1 MSKEQ
6 TNKRQ
11 KSICMKKEYKNKTY
25 RNIKRLI
32 DKLTRTEQPN
42 NDVFDYYEFYV
53 VKQSGT
59 RDYFS
64 VDVSLKENQ
73 YDYVA
78 SFSFD
83 YWTKE
88 VHITDAVNDN
98 VIMNI
103 IEGFDILYGKNNI
116 KYSIE
121 KEILMDVTNKEIFK
135 KVQSN

>member
-1 MSKEQ
+1 
-6 TNKRQ
+6 
-11 KSICMKKEYKNKTY
+11 MKKADENRQYN
-25 RNIKRLI
+25 NIKRLI
-32 DKLTRTEQPN
+32 DKLTRTEQSL
-42 NDVFDYYEFYV
+42 NDTFNYYEFNV
-53 VKQSGT
+53 IMQSGT
-59 RDYFS
+59 NGYFNAH
-64 VDVSLKENQ
+64 VSLKEDN
-73 YDYVA
+73 YYIA

-121 KEILMDVTNKEIFK
+121 KEILMDVTNK
-135 KVQSN
+135 

>member
-1 MSKEQ
+1 
-6 TNKRQ
+6 
-11 KSICMKKEYKNKTY
+11 MKKADENRQYN
-25 RNIKRLI
+25 NIKRLI
-32 DKLTRTEQPN
+32 DKLTRTEQSL
-42 NDVFDYYEFYV
+42 NDTFNYYEFKV
-53 VKQSGT
+53 IIQSGT
-59 RDYFS
+59 NGYFNA
-64 VDVSLKENQ
+64 DVSLKEDNHC
-73 YDYVA
+73 YIA

-88 VHITDAVNDN
+88 VHIRNAVNDN

-135 KVQSN
+135 RVQSN

>member
-1 MSKEQ
+1 
-6 TNKRQ
+6 
-11 KSICMKKEYKNKTY
+11 MKKENENRQYN
-25 RNIKRLI
+25 NIKRLI
-32 DKLTRTEQPN
+32 DKLTRTEQSL
-42 NDVFDYYEFYV
+42 NDTFNYYEFKV
-53 VKQSGT
+53 IIQSGT
-59 RDYFS
+59 NGYFNA
-64 VDVSLKENQ
+64 DVSLKEDNHC
-73 YDYVA
+73 YIA

-135 KVQSN
+135 RLQSN

>member
-1 MSKEQ
+1 
-6 TNKRQ
+6 
-11 KSICMKKEYKNKTY
+11 MKKADENRQYN
-25 RNIKRLI
+25 NIKRLI
-32 DKLTRTEQPN
+32 DKLTRTEQSL
-42 NDVFDYYEFYV
+42 NDTFNYYEFKV
-53 VKQSGT
+53 IIQSGT
-59 RDYFS
+59 NGYFNA
-64 VDVSLKENQ
+64 DVSLKEDNHC
-73 YDYVA
+73 YIA

-88 VHITDAVNDN
+88 VHISDAVNDN

-135 KVQSN
+135 RLQSN

>member
-1 MSKEQ
+1 
-6 TNKRQ
+6 
-11 KSICMKKEYKNKTY
+11 MKKADENGQYN
-25 RNIKRLI
+25 NIKRLI
-32 DKLTRTEQPN
+32 DKLTRTEQSL
-42 NDVFDYYEFYV
+42 NDTFNYYEFKV
-53 VKQSGT
+53 IIQSGT
-59 RDYFS
+59 NGYFNA
-64 VDVSLKENQ
+64 DVSLKEDNHC
-73 YDYVA
+73 YIA

-135 KVQSN
+135 RLQSN

>member
-1 MSKEQ
+1 
-6 TNKRQ
+6 
-11 KSICMKKEYKNKTY
+11 MKKADENRQYN
-25 RNIKRLI
+25 NIKRLI
-32 DKLTRTEQPN
+32 DKLTRTEQSL
-42 NDVFDYYEFYV
+42 NDTFNYYEFNV
-53 VKQSGT
+53 IMQSGT
-59 RDYFS
+59 NGYFNAA
-64 VDVSLKENQ
+64 VSLKEDN
-73 YDYVA
+73 YCYIA

-135 KVQSN
+135 RLQSN

>member
-1 MSKEQ
+1 
-6 TNKRQ
+6 
-11 KSICMKKEYKNKTY
+11 MKKENENRKYN
-25 RNIKRLI
+25 NIKRLI
-32 DKLTRTEQPN
+32 DKLTRTEQSL
-42 NDVFDYYEFYV
+42 NDTFNYYEFKV
-53 VKQSGT
+53 IIQSGT
-59 RDYFS
+59 NGYFNA
-64 VDVSLKENQ
+64 DVSLKEDNHC
-73 YDYVA
+73 YIA

-88 VHITDAVNDN
+88 VYITDAVNDN

-135 KVQSN
+135 RLQSN

>member
-1 MSKEQ
+1 
-6 TNKRQ
+6 
-11 KSICMKKEYKNKTY
+11 MKKEYENKTY

-32 DKLTRTEQPN
+32 DKLTRNEQPN

-59 RDYFS
+59 SDYFN

-88 VHITDAVNDN
+88 VHITDAVNDD

-103 IEGFDILYGKNNI
+103 IEGFDNLYGKNNI

-121 KEILMDVTNKEIFK
+121 KELFAQTNIDADNMACSLKI
-135 KVQSN
+135 V

>member
-1 MSKEQ
+1 
-6 TNKRQ
+6 
-11 KSICMKKEYKNKTY
+11 MKKADENRQYN
-25 RNIKRLI
+25 NIKRLI
-32 DKLTRTEQPN
+32 DKLTRTEQSL
-42 NDVFDYYEFYV
+42 NDTFNYYEFKV
-53 VKQSGT
+53 IIQSGT
-59 RDYFS
+59 NGYFNA
-64 VDVSLKENQ
+64 DVSLKEDNHC
-73 YDYVA
+73 YIA

-135 KVQSN
+135 RLQSN

>member
-1 MSKEQ
+1 
-6 TNKRQ
+6 
-11 KSICMKKEYKNKTY
+11 MKKADENRQYN
-25 RNIKRLI
+25 NIKRLI
-32 DKLTRTEQPN
+32 DKLTRTEQSL
-42 NDVFDYYEFYV
+42 NDTFNYYEFNV
-53 VKQSGT
+53 IIQSGT
-59 RDYFS
+59 NGYFNA
-64 VDVSLKENQ
+64 DVSLKEDNHC
-73 YDYVA
+73 YIA

-135 KVQSN
+135 RLQSN

>member
-1 MSKEQ
+1 
-6 TNKRQ
+6 
-11 KSICMKKEYKNKTY
+11 MKKADENGQYN
-25 RNIKRLI
+25 NIKRLI
-32 DKLTRTEQPN
+32 DKLTRTEQSL
-42 NDVFDYYEFYV
+42 NDTFNYYEFKV
-53 VKQSGT
+53 IIQSGT
-59 RDYFS
+59 NGYFNA
-64 VDVSLKENQ
+64 DVSLKEDNHC
-73 YDYVA
+73 YIA

-135 KVQSN
+135 RVQSN

>member
-1 MSKEQ
+1 
-6 TNKRQ
+6 
-11 KSICMKKEYKNKTY
+11 MKKENENRKYN
-25 RNIKRLI
+25 NIKRLI
-32 DKLTRTEQPN
+32 DKLTRTEQSL
-42 NDVFDYYEFYV
+42 NDTFNYYEFKV
-53 VKQSGT
+53 IIQSGT
-59 RDYFS
+59 NGYFNA
-64 VDVSLKENQ
+64 DVSLKEDNHC
-73 YDYVA
+73 YIA

-88 VHITDAVNDN
+88 VHISDAVNDN

-135 KVQSN
+135 RLQSN

>member
-1 MSKEQ
+1 
-6 TNKRQ
+6 
-11 KSICMKKEYKNKTY
+11 MKKENKNRQY
-25 RNIKRLI
+25 NNIKRLI
-32 DKLTRTEQPN
+32 DKLTRTEQSL
-42 NDVFDYYEFYV
+42 NDTFNYYEFKV
-53 VKQSGT
+53 IIQSGT
-59 RDYFS
+59 NGYFNA
-64 VDVSLKENQ
+64 DVSLKEDNHC
-73 YDYVA
+73 YIA

-135 KVQSN
+135 RVQSN

>member
-1 MSKEQ
+1 
-6 TNKRQ
+6 
-11 KSICMKKEYKNKTY
+11 MKKADENRQYN
-25 RNIKRLI
+25 NIKRLI
-32 DKLTRTEQPN
+32 DKLTRTEQSL
-42 NDVFDYYEFYV
+42 NDTFNYYEFNV
-53 VKQSGT
+53 IMQSGT
-59 RDYFS
+59 NGYFNAA
-64 VDVSLKENQ
+64 VSLKEDN
-73 YDYVA
+73 YCYIT

-121 KEILMDVTNKEIFK
+121 KEILTDVTNKEIFK
-135 KVQSN
+135 RLQSN

>member
-1 MSKEQ
+1 
-6 TNKRQ
+6 
-11 KSICMKKEYKNKTY
+11 MKKADENRQYN
-25 RNIKRLI
+25 NIKRLI
-32 DKLTRTEQPN
+32 DKLTRTEQSL
-42 NDVFDYYEFYV
+42 NDTFNYYEFNV
-53 VKQSGT
+53 IMQSGT
-59 RDYFS
+59 NGYFNA
-64 VDVSLKENQ
+64 DVSLKEDN
-73 YDYVA
+73 YCYIT

-135 KVQSN
+135 RLQSNQYNGSYISNNLK

>member
-1 MSKEQ
+1 
-6 TNKRQ
+6 
-11 KSICMKKEYKNKTY
+11 MKKADENRQYN
-25 RNIKRLI
+25 NIKRLI
-32 DKLTRTEQPN
+32 DKLTRTEQSL
-42 NDVFDYYEFYV
+42 NDTFNYYEFKV
-53 VKQSGT
+53 IIQSGT
-59 RDYFS
+59 NGYFNA
-64 VDVSLKENQ
+64 DVSLKEDNHC
-73 YDYVA
+73 YIA

-135 KVQSN
+135 RVQSN

>member
-1 MSKEQ
+1 MKEE
-6 TNKRQ
+6 NENRQ
-11 KSICMKKEYKNKTY
+11 YN
-25 RNIKRLI
+25 NIKRLI
-32 DKLTRTEQPN
+32 DKLTRTEQSL
-42 NDVFDYYEFYV
+42 NDTFNYYEFNV
-53 VKQSGT
+53 IIQSGT
-59 RDYFS
+59 NGYFKAY
-64 VDVSLKENQ
+64 VSLKEDN
-73 YDYVA
+73 YCYIA

-135 KVQSN
+135 RLQSN

>member
-1 MSKEQ
+1 
-6 TNKRQ
+6 
-11 KSICMKKEYKNKTY
+11 MKKADENRQYN
-25 RNIKRLI
+25 NIKRLI
-32 DKLTRTEQPN
+32 DKLTRTEQSL
-42 NDVFDYYEFYV
+42 NDTFNYYEFNV
-53 VKQSGT
+53 IIQSGT
-59 RDYFS
+59 NGYFNA
-64 VDVSLKENQ
+64 DVSLKEDNHC
-73 YDYVA
+73 YIA

-88 VHITDAVNDN
+88 VHIRNAVNDN

-135 KVQSN
+135 RLQSN

>member
-1 MSKEQ
+1 
-6 TNKRQ
+6 
-11 KSICMKKEYKNKTY
+11 MKKENKNRQY
-25 RNIKRLI
+25 NNIKRLI
-32 DKLTRTEQPN
+32 DKLTRTEQSL
-42 NDVFDYYEFYV
+42 NDAFNYYEFKV
-53 VKQSGT
+53 IIQSGT
-59 RDYFS
+59 NGYFNA
-64 VDVSLKENQ
+64 DVSLKEDNHC
-73 YDYVA
+73 YIA

-135 KVQSN
+135 RLQSN

>member
-1 MSKEQ
+1 
-6 TNKRQ
+6 
-11 KSICMKKEYKNKTY
+11 MKKENENRKYN
-25 RNIKRLI
+25 NIKRLI
-32 DKLTRTEQPN
+32 DKLTRTEQSL
-42 NDVFDYYEFYV
+42 NDTFNYYEFKV
-53 VKQSGT
+53 IIQSGT
-59 RDYFS
+59 NGYFNA
-64 VDVSLKENQ
+64 DVSLKEDNHC
-73 YDYVA
+73 YIA

-135 KVQSN
+135 SVQSN

>member
-1 MSKEQ
+1 
-6 TNKRQ
+6 
-11 KSICMKKEYKNKTY
+11 MKKENENRKYN
-25 RNIKRLI
+25 NIKRLI
-32 DKLTRTEQPN
+32 DKLTRTEQSL
-42 NDVFDYYEFYV
+42 NDTFNYYEFNV
-53 VKQSGT
+53 IMQSGT
-59 RDYFS
+59 NGYFNA
-64 VDVSLKENQ
+64 DVSLKEDNHC
-73 YDYVA
+73 YIA

-135 KVQSN
+135 RVQSN

>member
-1 MSKEQ
+1 
-6 TNKRQ
+6 
-11 KSICMKKEYKNKTY
+11 MKKENENRKYN
-25 RNIKRLI
+25 NIKRLI
-32 DKLTRTEQPN
+32 DKLTRTEQSL
-42 NDVFDYYEFYV
+42 NDTFNYYEFKV
-53 VKQSGT
+53 IIQSGT
-59 RDYFS
+59 NGYFNA
-64 VDVSLKENQ
+64 DVSLKEDNHC
-73 YDYVA
+73 YIA

-88 VHITDAVNDN
+88 VHISDTVNDN

-135 KVQSN
+135 RVQSN

>member
-1 MSKEQ
+1 
-6 TNKRQ
+6 
-11 KSICMKKEYKNKTY
+11 MKKADENRQYN
-25 RNIKRLI
+25 NIKRLI
-32 DKLTRTEQPN
+32 DKLTRTEQSL
-42 NDVFDYYEFYV
+42 NDTFNYYEFKV
-53 VKQSGT
+53 IIQSGT
-59 RDYFS
+59 NGYFNA
-64 VDVSLKENQ
+64 DVSLKEDNHC
-73 YDYVA
+73 YIA

-88 VHITDAVNDN
+88 VHISNAVNDN

-135 KVQSN
+135 RLQSN

>member
-1 MSKEQ
+1 MEKE
-6 TNKRQ
+6 NENRK
-11 KSICMKKEYKNKTY
+11 YN
-25 RNIKRLI
+25 NIKRLI
-32 DKLTRTEQPN
+32 DKLTRTEQSL
-42 NDVFDYYEFYV
+42 NDTFNYYEFKV
-53 VKQSGT
+53 IIQSGT
-59 RDYFS
+59 NGYFNA
-64 VDVSLKENQ
+64 DVSLKEDNHC
-73 YDYVA
+73 YIA

-88 VHITDAVNDN
+88 VHISDAVNDN

-135 KVQSN
+135 RVQSN

>member
-1 MSKEQ
+1 
-6 TNKRQ
+6 
-11 KSICMKKEYKNKTY
+11 MKKADENRQYN
-25 RNIKRLI
+25 NIKRLI
-32 DKLTRTEQPN
+32 DKLTRTEQSL
-42 NDVFDYYEFYV
+42 NDTFNYYEFKV
-53 VKQSGT
+53 IIQSGT
-59 RDYFS
+59 NGYFNA
-64 VDVSLKENQ
+64 DVSLKEDNHC
-73 YDYVA
+73 YIA

-88 VHITDAVNDN
+88 VHISDAVNDN

-135 KVQSN
+135 KIQSN

>member
-1 MSKEQ
+1 
-6 TNKRQ
+6 
-11 KSICMKKEYKNKTY
+11 MKKENENRQYN
-25 RNIKRLI
+25 NIKRLI
-32 DKLTRTEQPN
+32 DKLTRTEQSL
-42 NDVFDYYEFYV
+42 NDTFNYYEFKV
-53 VKQSGT
+53 IIQSGT
-59 RDYFS
+59 NGYFNA
-64 VDVSLKENQ
+64 DVSLKEDNHC
-73 YDYVA
+73 YIA

-88 VHITDAVNDN
+88 VHIRNAVNDN

-135 KVQSN
+135 RVQSN

>member
-1 MSKEQ
+1 
-6 TNKRQ
+6 
-11 KSICMKKEYKNKTY
+11 MKKENENRKYN
-25 RNIKRLI
+25 NIKRLI
-32 DKLTRTEQPN
+32 DKLTRTEQSL
-42 NDVFDYYEFYV
+42 NDTFNYYEFNV
-53 VKQSGT
+53 IMQSGT
-59 RDYFS
+59 NGYFNA
-64 VDVSLKENQ
+64 DVSLKEDNHC
-73 YDYVA
+73 YIA

-88 VHITDAVNDN
+88 VHIRNAVNDN

-135 KVQSN
+135 RLQSN

>member
-1 MSKEQ
+1 
-6 TNKRQ
+6 
-11 KSICMKKEYKNKTY
+11 MKKADENRQYN
-25 RNIKRLI
+25 NIKRLI
-32 DKLTRTEQPN
+32 DKLTRTEQSL
-42 NDVFDYYEFYV
+42 NDTFNYYEFKV
-53 VKQSGT
+53 IIQSGT
-59 RDYFS
+59 NGYFNA
-64 VDVSLKENQ
+64 DVSLKEDNHC
-73 YDYVA
+73 YIA
-78 SFSFD
+78 CFSFD

-135 KVQSN
+135 RLQSN

>member
-1 MSKEQ
+1 
-6 TNKRQ
+6 
-11 KSICMKKEYKNKTY
+11 MKKADENRQYN
-25 RNIKRLI
+25 NIKRLI
-32 DKLTRTEQPN
+32 DKLTRTEQSL
-42 NDVFDYYEFYV
+42 NDTFNYYEFNV
-53 VKQSGT
+53 IMQSGT
-59 RDYFS
+59 NGYFNA
-64 VDVSLKENQ
+64 DVSLKEDNHC
-73 YDYVA
+73 YIA

-103 IEGFDILYGKNNI
+103 IEGFDIIYGKNNI

>member
-1 MSKEQ
+1 
-6 TNKRQ
+6 
-11 KSICMKKEYKNKTY
+11 MKKENENRKYN
-25 RNIKRLI
+25 NIKRLI
-32 DKLTRTEQPN
+32 DKLTRTEQSL
-42 NDVFDYYEFYV
+42 NDTFNYYEFKV
-53 VKQSGT
+53 IIQSGT
-59 RDYFS
+59 NGYFNA
-64 VDVSLKENQ
+64 DVSLKEDNHC
-73 YDYVA
+73 YIA

-103 IEGFDILYGKNNI
+103 IEGFDILYGINNI

-135 KVQSN
+135 RVQSN

>member
-1 MSKEQ
+1 
-6 TNKRQ
+6 
-11 KSICMKKEYKNKTY
+11 MKKENENRKYN
-25 RNIKRLI
+25 NIKRLI
-32 DKLTRTEQPN
+32 DKLTRTEQSL
-42 NDVFDYYEFYV
+42 NDTFNYYEFKV
-53 VKQSGT
+53 IIQSGT
-59 RDYFS
+59 NGYFNA
-64 VDVSLKENQ
+64 DVSLKEDNHC
-73 YDYVA
+73 YIA

-88 VHITDAVNDN
+88 VHISDAVNDN

-135 KVQSN
+135 RVQSN

>member
-1 MSKEQ
+1 
-6 TNKRQ
+6 
-11 KSICMKKEYKNKTY
+11 MKKENENRKYN
-25 RNIKRLI
+25 NIKRLI
-32 DKLTRTEQPN
+32 DKLTRTEQSL
-42 NDVFDYYEFYV
+42 NDTFNYYEFKV
-53 VKQSGT
+53 IIQSGT
-59 RDYFS
+59 NGYFNA
-64 VDVSLKENQ
+64 DVSLKEDNHC
-73 YDYVA
+73 YIA

-83 YWTKE
+83 YWIKE

-135 KVQSN
+135 RLQSN

>member
-1 MSKEQ
+1 
-6 TNKRQ
+6 
-11 KSICMKKEYKNKTY
+11 MKKADENRQYN
-25 RNIKRLI
+25 NIKRLI
-32 DKLTRTEQPN
+32 DKLTRTEQSL
-42 NDVFDYYEFYV
+42 NDTFNYYEFKV
-53 VKQSGT
+53 IIQSGT
-59 RDYFS
+59 NGYFNA
-64 VDVSLKENQ
+64 DVSLKEDNHC
-73 YDYVA
+73 YIA

-88 VHITDAVNDN
+88 VHISDAVNDN

>member
-1 MSKEQ
+1 
-6 TNKRQ
+6 
-11 KSICMKKEYKNKTY
+11 MKKEYESKTY
-25 RNIKRLI
+25 NNIKRLI
-32 DKLTRTEQPN
+32 DKLTRTEQSL
-42 NDVFDYYEFYV
+42 NDTFNYYEFKV
-53 VKQSGT
+53 IIQSGT
-59 RDYFS
+59 NGYFNA
-64 VDVSLKENQ
+64 DVSLKEDNHC
-73 YDYVA
+73 YIA

-88 VHITDAVNDN
+88 VHISDAVNDN

-135 KVQSN
+135 RLQSN

>member
-1 MSKEQ
+1 
-6 TNKRQ
+6 
-11 KSICMKKEYKNKTY
+11 MKKENKNRQY
-25 RNIKRLI
+25 NNIKRLI
-32 DKLTRTEQPN
+32 DKLTRTEQSL
-42 NDVFDYYEFYV
+42 NDTFNYYEFKV
-53 VKQSGT
+53 IIQSGT
-59 RDYFS
+59 NGYFNA
-64 VDVSLKENQ
+64 DVSLKEDNHC
-73 YDYVA
+73 YIA

-135 KVQSN
+135 RLQSN

>member
-1 MSKEQ
+1 
-6 TNKRQ
+6 
-11 KSICMKKEYKNKTY
+11 MKKADENRQYN
-25 RNIKRLI
+25 NIKRLI
-32 DKLTRTEQPN
+32 YKLTRTEQSLN
-42 NDVFDYYEFYV
+42 YTFNYYEFNV
-53 VKQSGT
+53 IIQSGT
-59 RDYFS
+59 NGYFNA
-64 VDVSLKENQ
+64 DVSLKEDNHC
-73 YDYVA
+73 YIA

-135 KVQSN
+135 RLQSN

>member
-1 MSKEQ
+1 
-6 TNKRQ
+6 
-11 KSICMKKEYKNKTY
+11 MKKENENRKYN
-25 RNIKRLI
+25 NIKRLI
-32 DKLTRTEQPN
+32 DKLTRTEQSL
-42 NDVFDYYEFYV
+42 NDTFNYYEFKV
-53 VKQSGT
+53 IIQSGT
-59 RDYFS
+59 NGYFNA
-64 VDVSLKENQ
+64 DVSLKEDNHC
-73 YDYVA
+73 YIA

-88 VHITDAVNDN
+88 VHISDAVNDN

>member
-1 MSKEQ
+1 
-6 TNKRQ
+6 
-11 KSICMKKEYKNKTY
+11 MKKADENRQYN
-25 RNIKRLI
+25 NIKRLI
-32 DKLTRTEQPN
+32 DKLTRTEQSL
-42 NDVFDYYEFYV
+42 NDTFNYYEFKV
-53 VKQSGT
+53 IIQSGT
-59 RDYFS
+59 NGYFNA
-64 VDVSLKENQ
+64 DVSLKEDNHC
-73 YDYVA
+73 YIA

-135 KVQSN
+135 KIQSN

>member
-1 MSKEQ
+1 
-6 TNKRQ
+6 
-11 KSICMKKEYKNKTY
+11 MKKADENRQYN
-25 RNIKRLI
+25 NIKRLI
-32 DKLTRTEQPN
+32 DKLTRTEQSL
-42 NDVFDYYEFYV
+42 NDTFNYYEFKV
-53 VKQSGT
+53 IMQSGT
-59 RDYFS
+59 NGYFNA
-64 VDVSLKENQ
+64 DVSLKEDNHC
-73 YDYVA
+73 YIA

-135 KVQSN
+135 RLQSN